1 MNDRDDRRCAT
12 HGTGAR
18 MKRSTGVGRNGT
30 MRAMGMG
37 MRGTWIRVAMV
48 ILAVVAIGASACTSG
63 GSKSGGSA
71 GKVVLTLADETGNPR
86 FTPAVMDFARRV
98 GQLSGGQVTVKD
110 VQNWGDQQPDAEQQI
125 VHDVAAGKADLG
137 WVGTRI
143 FDTLGVDSFQALTAP
158 LLIDSY
164 PLEQAVVQSSI
175 PQEMMNGL
183 DPLHVT
189 GLAVLADGLRKP
201 IAQEAPLL
209 AASDWEGQV
218 FDVFR
223 SRGQM
228 AAVAA
233 TGATPTDVSFGDVEY
248 TAAERNLRPYIDNYA
263 TRFRYV
269 TANVNLWPQTLALF
283 ANPDSLSRLTSEQR
297 GWVQQAARDA
307 AMQSTALVDRDQD
320 LLAQACARGGRFAE
334 ASGSD
339 LASLRQAFEPVYA
352 DLEQDAQTK
361 AFIEQIQSKKNAL
374 GTAPALQIPEDC
386 GAANAQASAD
396 DPLQGT
402 WQTATLSESDIVHA
416 FVAAGGTE
424 ADAHDWFAQLGGGA
438 TESARIQLVFSN
450 GALDEYESGDGGE
463 FVHGDSRSYSIDG
476 DTVTLV
482 ASDCEGTYSV
492 HVEGDTLQPAV
503 INQCSGFDAPYATS
517 LYGTFPFTRV
527 QDLGEEIQG
536 TWETDPLSA
545 SDVVHA
551 FVAAGGSEADGH
563 EFFALSGANQSVVL
577 RLVLGNGALDQYESV
592 DGGAFEHGDGN
603 GYTLDGDTLTAT
615 QPGCTGTYTV
625 ALADDTLRLRI
636 AAPYAGDSLCVESA
650 PFGTT
655 IYASF
660 PFTRVA
666 E

>member
-1 MNDRDDRRCAT
+1 M
-12 HGTGAR
+12 HGPGAR
-18 MKRSTGVGRNGT
+18 MKHSTGVGRDGT
-30 MRAMGMG
+30 MPAMGMG
-37 MRGTWIRVAMV
+37 MRGTWIRLSTV
-48 ILAVVAIGASACTSG
+48 ILAVVAVGASACTSV

-71 GKVVLTLADETGNPR
+71 GKVVLTLANETENPR
-86 FTPAVMDFARRV
+86 FTPAVLDFMERV
-98 GQLSGGQVTVKD
+98 DQLSGGQVRVKI
-110 VQNWGDQQPDAEQQI
+110 VLGWGDLQPDAEQQI

-143 FDTLGVDSFQALTAP
+143 FDTLGVNSFQALTAP

-164 PLEQAVVQSSI
+164 PLEQAVIQSSI
-175 PQEMMNGL
+175 PQEMLKGL
-183 DPLHVT
+183 DTLHVT
-189 GLAVLADGLRKP
+189 GLGVLADGLRKP
-201 IAQEAPLL
+201 IAREAPLL
-209 AASDWEGQV
+209 AASDWQGQL

-223 SRGQM
+223 SKRQM

-307 AMQSTALVDRDQD
+307 AMHSTALVDRDQD

-334 ASGSD
+334 ASESD

-361 AFIEQIQSKKNAL
+361 AFIDQIQATKASIPA
-374 GTAPALQIPEDC
+374 GPALQIPAGCD
-386 GAANAQASAD
+386 AASAQPAN
-396 DPLQGT
+396 DPLEGT
-402 WQTATLSESDIVHA
+402 WQTATLSESDVVHA
-416 FVAAGGTE
+416 FVGAGGTE

-438 TESARIQLVFSN
+438 TESARIRLVFAN

-482 ASDCEGTYSV
+482 ASDCVGTYSV
-492 HVEGDTLQPAV
+492 NVEGDTLQPAV
-503 INQCSGFDAPYATS
+503 LNQCSGFDAPYATS
-517 LYGTFPFTRV
+517 LYGTFPFALV
-527 QDLGEEIQG
+527 QDLSEELQG
-536 TWETDPLSA
+536 TWETAALTEGDI
-545 SDVVHA
+545 VHA
-551 FVAAGGSEADGH
+551 VVAAGGSEADGH
-563 EFFALSGANQSVVL
+563 EFFGGGGTQESVVI
-577 RLVLGNGALDQYESV
+577 RLVFANGALDQYESG
-592 DGGAFEHGDGN
+592 DGGAFEHGDSN
-603 GYTLDGDTLTAT
+603 SYTLDGDTMTAT
-615 QPGCTGTYTV
+615 QPGCTGTYSVELTGDTV
-625 ALADDTLRLRI
+625 RLRI
-636 AAPYAGDSLCVESA
+636 AAPYAGDSLCVESS
-650 PFGTT
+650 PYGST

-660 PFTRVA
+660 PFTRVSG
-666 E
+666 